1 MVKYL
6 QLSKKTPFF
15 NTEDSLFLYSRDM
28 IIMCS
33 ALLICAV
40 YLNGVTALLQAA
52 VCVVSAVLCEYVFSK
67 AVLKKNT
74 LGDLSAVSS
83 ALLIALM
90 LPSCAPLWIGASA
103 SCVSYLVAKL
113 PFGSAR
119 YAPFVPEAVAICFC
133 YICFPEHMSL
143 YPASSSGFE
152 ICFSSSESFV
162 SGASLLELL
171 KNGSSIK
178 LNALGIFSLL
188 GGSYPSA
195 LGTSSMLAL
204 LGVAAYML
212 IQRPTR
218 LISSVGYIAS
228 AAIFAFCFPRT
239 TSGRLSSV
247 ALEISAGSL
256 VFVALLILNDPV
268 SSPKK
273 TLSSL
278 IYGAVAGVLCML
290 LRHYA
295 KVFDP
300 SCFSVLMINA
310 LWPVIENIFSAKQLD
325 KKKKQTKKTA
335 PKIQKVE
342 SLKNRKSQVNENE
355 E

>member
-6 QLSKKTPFF
+6 QVSQKTPFF
-15 NTEDSLFLYSRDM
+15 NTEDSLFQYSADM
-28 IIMCS
+28 IVMCM

-52 VCVVSAVLCEYVFSK
+52 VCIVSAVLCEYVFSK
-67 AVLKKNT
+67 AILKKNT

-90 LPSCAPLWIGASA
+90 LPSCAPLWVGATA

-133 YICFPEHMSL
+133 YICFPQQMSL

-152 ICFSSSESFV
+152 LCFSTSENFV
-162 SGASLLELL
+162 SGQSLLDLL
-171 KNGSSIK
+171 KDGSSVK

-188 GGSYPSA
+188 SGSYPSA
-195 LGTSSMLAL
+195 LGTSSMLAFI
-204 LGVAAYML
+204 GVCAYML
-212 IQRPTR
+212 IKRPSR
-218 LISSVGYIAS
+218 LISSFGYILAS
-228 AAIFAFCFPRT
+228 AVFAFCFPRI
-239 TSGRLSSV
+239 TSGRLPSV
-247 ALEISAGSL
+247 ALELSAGSL

-273 TLSSL
+273 PLASF
-278 IYGAVAGVLCML
+278 IYGITAGFICML

-295 KVFDP
+295 KVYDP
-300 SCFSVLMINA
+300 SCFSVLIINA
-310 LWPVIENIFSAKQLD
+310 LWPIFENTFS
-325 KKKKQTKKTA
+325 KKELSKNKKSKSKVSKNKQTKKISNVEKTEV
-335 PKIQKVE
+335 KI
-342 SLKNRKSQVNENE
+342 
-355 E
+355 